1 MRPPAGGGK
10 RIPRRHPCGRRRAK
24 MAPAGR
30 QTGRRFDAPLAELIA
45 EAAAL
50 RDSAHGRLLSYS
62 RKVFIPLTQLCRDVC
77 HYCTF
82 AQVPR
87 LGKPIYLSPNE
98 VLAIARAGA
107 AAGCTE
113 ALFTLGDKPEL
124 RYAAARSALAAL
136 GHASTISYLRA
147 MCELVLR
154 ETELLPHVNPGV
166 MTREEMAGLRE

>member
-10 RIPRRHPCGRRRAK
+10 RIPRRHPCGRRRAI
-24 MAPAGR
+24 MTAAGR

-62 RKVFIPLTQLCRDVC
+62 RKVFIPLTKLCRDVC
-77 HYCTF
+77 QCCAF
-82 AQVPR
+82 AQGPGP
-87 LGKPIYLSPNE
+87 GKPIYLLPNE

-113 ALFTLGDKPEL
+113 APFTLGDKPEL
-124 RYAAARSALAAL
+124 RYQ
-136 GHASTISYLRA
+136 
-147 MCELVLR
+147 
-154 ETELLPHVNPGV
+154 
-166 MTREEMAGLRE
+166 